1 MKAAILTCFVATLV
15 MQIVTPFWWWVMLVP
30 CVYFLSKSRDG
41 ARPFLSGAISGGLLW
56 TAGALYYWL
65 TGGSPLID
73 RLSSITNPWLL
84 VVATGV
90 IGLLAGGFGAATGY
104 AVRRAF
110 SPKKEPAAYKR

>member
-1 MKAAILTCFVATLV
+1 
-15 MQIVTPFWWWVMLVP
+15 MLVP
-30 CVYFLSKSRDG
+30 CVYFLAKSHVGVRPSLTG
-41 ARPFLSGAISGGLLW
+41 AVSGGLLW

-73 RLSSITNPWLL
+73 RLSSVLNPWLL

-90 IGLLAGGFGAATGY
+90 LGLLAGGFGAVTGS

-110 SPKKEPAAYKR
+110 SPRKEPTAYKR